1 MCVERGRKRR
11 GRRPSHPHN
20 APPRSCA
27 GRGVLGAETGRT
39 RKWGGGGWA
48 HEGPHPSLPPVHA
61 TPFAQKGDAVS
72 LSRAPPLPPRP
83 AVPSAWKGS
92 ARARRRRLSPLP
104 PFAQKG
110 GARGD
115 AVPPL
120 RAPPLPPRPAVPSA
134 WKGSARARRRRLS
147 PSPPFAQ
154 KGGARG
160 DAVPPSGPLPFTSR
174 RPIRV
179 EGQRTGT
186 PPPPLPVASFA
197 RKGGA
202 RGPAIPLLRPLPFPL
217 SAAVREGTP
226 PPPFPIR
233 VGAPALPLRD
243 RPAPYARE
251 GARDPRPHPSP
262 CARKGGVRGHT
273 APYAHGK
280 GAREG
285 TPPPPYTRGAPP
297 PLPVALGPFPL
308 PRVTTPP
315 CTRGKGHAIPGPTL
329 PHGRGREVY
338 EGTPPRTRTGR
349 DAREA
354 RRRFPLPVAVG
365 PSPSPVMHRPGAREG
380 TRPGPN
386 LPHSH
391 GRGGGPHAA
400 PLRPRPPLAAP
411 PGTREHATPGPT
423 LPLGRAVRH
432 TWKGTREGKPPP
444 AGGAP
449 FAREGAHET
458 KPSPPPYISRSGA
471 GAVSVRPR
479 SPGDFRAP

>member
-1 MCVERGRKRR
+1 MGTRGPPPFLTPCPCHPVRAERGRRSPPPGPSPSPTSHRPIRVEGQRTGTPPPPLPVAPICAERGRTR
-11 GRRPSHPHN
+11 GRRFPLPGPSPSPTSRRPIRVEGQHTGMPPPLPV
-20 APPRSCA
+20 AP
-27 GRGVLGAETGRT
+27 
-39 RKWGGGGWA
+39 
-48 HEGPHPSLPPVHA
+48 
-61 TPFAQKGDAVS
+61 
-72 LSRAPPLPPRP
+72 APPLPPRP
-83 AVPSAWKGS
+83 TVPSAWKGS
-92 ARARRRRLSPLP
+92 TRARRRRLSPLP

-115 AVPPL
+115 AVPPS
-120 RAPPLPPRPAVPSA
+120 RPLPFPHVLPSHPRGRAAHGHAAAASPRRPRSHR
-134 WKGSARARRRRLS
+134 KGAHEGTPFPPPGPS
-147 PSPPFAQ
+147 PSP
-154 KGGARG
+154 
-160 DAVPPSGPLPFTSR
+160 TSR

-179 EGQRTGT
+179 EGQCTGT
-186 PPPPLPVASFA
+186 PPPPLPITSFA

-217 SAAVREGTP
+217 SAATREGTP

-233 VGAPALPLRD
+233 VGAPALPLCD
-243 RPAPYARE
+243 RPALYARE

-285 TPPPPYTRGAPP
+285 TPPPPYTRGTPP

-338 EGTPPRTRTGR
+338 EGTPPRTCTGR

-365 PSPSPVMHRPGAREG
+365 PSPSPVMHRPV
-380 TRPGPN
+380 
-386 LPHSH
+386 
-391 GRGGGPHAA
+391 
-400 PLRPRPPLAAP
+400 
-411 PGTREHATPGPT
+411 
-423 LPLGRAVRH
+423 RA
-432 TWKGTREGKPPP
+432 
-444 AGGAP
+444 
-449 FAREGAHET
+449 
-458 KPSPPPYISRSGA
+458 
-471 GAVSVRPR
+471 
-479 SPGDFRAP
+479 